1 MTLSFFLVFPS
12 GCQEMGTPNPL
23 LITSKLPTQL
33 GMPGTPL
40 LFLHQ
45 GIFPPLLSSQLLCY
59 SVLGPDRGNG
69 KRLAWGANQ
78 LLEPLL
84 LKRMNS
90 DREAGL
96 GDQLSHLRWG
106 CLHCFTRLHWKAGR
120 STGGGGERWGGGAD
134 LPSMVVALWTLP
146 FYTRPYIHLFCI
158 CPLLSCVKYSS
169 TLQGLF
175 EGI

>member
-120 STGGGGERWGGGAD
+120 STGGGGERWGGGSWLAINGSSPVD
-134 LPSMVVALWTLP
+134 FALLYQALYPPLLYLPSAVMCKV
-146 FYTRPYIHLFCI
+146 F
-158 CPLLSCVKYSS
+158 
-169 TLQGLF
+169 
-175 EGI
+175 